1 VLETPSSPFSALACF
16 RLTLAAYCDLLE
28 PASVLI
34 GLENLGSPLNTG
46 YCNSG
51 SLYTHRNESDGSL
64 RKELELKQLNALR
77 SEGSNMSQENRVT
90 VRAL

>member
-1 VLETPSSPFSALACF
+1 MLETPSSPFSALACF
-16 RLTLAAYCDLLE
+16 RLTPAAYCDLLE

-34 GLENLGSPLNTG
+34 RLENLGSPLNTG
-46 YCNSG
+46 YCNPG

-64 RKELELKQLNALR
+64 RKELELKQLNVLR